1 MLIGILMFAGLVA
14 GIALMIFL
22 PPQVE
27 KMRCEKFLASH
38 PQLQTLLD
46 DFEKA
51 NNSYQEYCNIQ
62 GWPELYKKICSNRQ
76 TLPYATNSEREKL
89 SAEIDEDVAK
99 IDKIKENGRKIYHI
113 DMYQDAV
120 RRYAVTK
127 LTPQELAFTQKYG
140 II

>member
-1 MLIGILMFAGLVA
+1 MLIGVL
-14 GIALMIFL
+14 IFL
-22 PPQVE
+22 GLAAGVALIFWWLPQVE

-38 PQLQTLLD
+38 PQLQTLLN

-51 NNSYQEYCNIQ
+51 NKSYQEYCNIQ
-62 GWPELYKKICSNRQ
+62 GWPELYKKIYSKRQ
-76 TLPYATNSEREKL
+76 TLPYATNSERERL
-89 SAEIDEDVAK
+89 SAEIDEDIVK

-113 DMYQDAV
+113 DMYKDAI

-127 LTPQELAFTQKYG
+127 LTPQEFALAQKYG